1 MNLTD
6 VVSHAGF
13 SGYAQIGFLISLV
26 AFLGV
31 VAWAFLRPKAEMQA
45 HAQVVL
51 EDDDTDTRHEGHH
64 EGYREGYNDRWQT

>member
-6 VVSHAGF
+6 VVSHSGF
-13 SGYAQIGFLISLV
+13 SGYAQIGFVISLI

-31 VAWAFLRPKAEMQA
+31 VAWVLLRPKDEMRA

-51 EDDDTDTRHEGHH
+51 DDDTDTRS
-64 EGYREGYNDRWQT
+64 DRRQP

>member
-6 VVSHAGF
+6 VVSNSGF

-31 VAWAFLRPKAEMQA
+31 VAWVFLRPKDEMRA

-51 EDDDTDTRHEGHH
+51 DDDTRREGH
-64 EGYREGYNDRWQT
+64 REGHNDGRQP

>member
-6 VVSHAGF
+6 VVSNSGF

-31 VAWAFLRPKAEMQA
+31 VAWVFLRPKAEMRA

-51 EDDDTDTRHEGHH
+51 DDDTCRQGDTTGGSHE
-64 EGYREGYNDRWQT
+64 R

>member
-13 SGYAQIGFLISLV
+13 SGYAQIGFVISLA

-31 VAWAFLRPKAEMQA
+31 VAWVFLRPKDEMRDRAQA
-45 HAQVVL
+45 VL
-51 EDDDTDTRHEGHH
+51 DDEADVRSDGGMHE
-64 EGYREGYNDRWQT
+64 RRQQP